1 MPQNPVAPPPFRDL
15 FYDSARFWEY
25 RRIFYNAA
33 LVLVVA
39 LWVILTWPHFRLMLQ
54 WNSLLLMVVLGLIA
68 NLCYCAAYA
77 IDVPLLN
84 SSAERAWRKRLM
96 DTLVSGHSLRYRSGQ
111 LLDRRRNLLVCSPT
125 LAAYCAFPGLSAHS
139 S

>member
-1 MPQNPVAPPPFRDL
+1 MPQNPVAPPPIRDL

-33 LVLVVA
+33 LGLVVA

-84 SSAERAWRKRLM
+84 SSAERAWRKRRWILW
-96 DTLVSGHSLRYRSGQ
+96 
-111 LLDRRRNLLVCSPT
+111 
-125 LAAYCAFPGLSAHS
+125 LAGTVFAIVLANYWIADEIYSFVPQR
-139 S
+139 